1 MKAPAAPRFRHP
13 GLCVTTMNALD
24 LSNPRRWLLQWSR
37 GELAPRQWIEALAAM
52 TLAAGLYC
60 TLSTLGFGDTP
71 RPALSLIW
79 GAWISTCLGLVGWS
93 YLALQRRI
101 TERGWRRAALLAALL
116 TMPVLMALG
125 ERTLAMAYWNQA
137 FTLQA
142 DHVLSR
148 LPFSLLLL
156 AAIELPLWI
165 GTRYRGSDST
175 LAAAAQPSPR
185 PAAPASTSAPVAPRF
200 RIATRSGIR
209 VLESCSIKAVRS
221 AGNYVEFFA
230 GGEVLLHRETLANVE
245 RELAA
250 HGVMRVH
257 RSHLVRIGEVERIV
271 KHRGNGWTLRL
282 RDGSDVPVGRA
293 FQPAVE
299 QALVTR
305 H

>member
-1 MKAPAAPRFRHP
+1 M
-13 GLCVTTMNALD
+13 TMNAHH

-60 TLSTLGFGDTP
+60 TLSTLGFGDAP

-101 TERGWRRAALLAALL
+101 AERGWRRAALVAVLLA
-116 TMPVLMALG
+116 MPALMAIG
-125 ERTLAMAYWNQA
+125 ERTLAMMYWQQP
-137 FTLQA
+137 FLLQPEHLLA
-142 DHVLSR
+142 R

-165 GTRYRGSDST
+165 GTRYRTSDT
-175 LAAAAQPSPR
+175 PPAPPPAPLQATPSGTEP
-185 PAAPASTSAPVAPRF
+185 TPVPPRF

-209 VLESCSIKAVRS
+209 VLDARAIVAVRS
-221 AGNYVEFFA
+221 AGNYVEFVA
-230 GGEVLLHRETLANVE
+230 SGEVLLHRETLANIE

-271 KHRGNGWTLRL
+271 KQRGNGWTLRL
-282 RDGSDVPVGRA
+282 RDGSEVPVGRA